1 MSTYYD
7 IGFIGEL
14 PLSELSGLISYAEE
28 REAEEATRSLY
39 IAHFMLAKLQGADP
53 MGYDEYLSAVL
64 SNETEDKSKKP
75 RDPAEIEEE
84 IGAIEA
90 AYRKREEG

>member
-1 MSTYYD
+1 
-7 IGFIGEL
+7 
-14 PLSELSGLISYAEE
+14 
-28 REAEEATRSLY
+28 
-39 IAHFMLAKLQGADP
+39 MLEKLQGADP

-90 AYRKREEG
+90 AYRKRKEG